1 MATLARL
8 LWSFPLFALLAVF
21 PGLASGD
28 PVPAPKRTVEGIA
41 VTTGGKPV
49 AHVMLYLFGLPPG
62 QTDMIMLGDQ
72 STVVTDEQGHFIWAV
87 PDALPPLSDYIGVR
101 SIACYALAADQSTER
116 FRLALRP
123 DQHGSDTEQD
133 ARELLQGATRSCDTK
148 WLLGGVHP
156 VFSVVIPDTGIV
168 QLIVR
173 GPGGQP
179 LRRRDVQA
187 VPVEK
192 SSFYG
197 GAIVYTARTDAE
209 GRLRLRCFP
218 GSQRFQILVPGVGF
232 GFTGTFE
239 AQAGQIA
246 APALPP
252 LAPFATLS
260 GTVASA
266 LAQPGAAVHTGAV
279 VHQDDAILGTGT
291 LWYVPRA
298 AVSADGRWTLG
309 DVLPGQHRIVS
320 EDERGESEPVDV
332 TVQPGER
339 MTGIALGPKKPAE
352 SVTPSTVTVPSSPP
366 AVRGRVTDAEGRPVA
381 GADVFAVCAYAEGGE
396 YGQKVL
402 TAKTDAAGRYVIPD
416 LPVDSLIGAAELY
429 NGPPRGTSVHLV
441 ARAPRYGLAA
451 ADGQCEQGS
460 VPGRWRDIEKDLVL
474 PASHS
479 GLTVRVLQD
488 GKPAA
493 NVLVALSAQEEHSVV
508 PANFSRYGDR
518 GEAAQTL
525 RALLSP
531 SATTGPDGVVQFAD
545 LTPGLWDVTA
555 NRAPFNPFQ
564 ASVPPFNASIGVTVQ
579 AGKSSSYTVS
589 LLPIPGPVAFRAH
602 GPDGLSPRVAPNQ
615 VTLKTVLYPN
625 YGTMSLGP
633 DGTVSGPLQFITPG
647 LFQATLRFG
656 NGPLDINALAGP
668 YFEGTALVAVSAA
681 TASSHAVV
689 VSTRR
694 IGPASIRVR
703 LVDAQ
708 GKPLRGTVTVGDPF
722 KSALYAASV
731 NTKGEA
737 VFTDVPL
744 NFFPYTITA
753 RIAGRPEPV
762 NLNLRGGAPPS
773 DAALIAGT
781 GQPLPLPVHV
791 KGGEETLVTF
801 GPVPPGYVRLRLTG
815 PFASAK
821 DYYVEGRQTDDE
833 PFTNARYNPATKE
846 YVLGPLPPGQRTLH
860 LFCYVPAPVETNLN
874 TGEVTVTVKAGQVVS
889 VTLSPQSTAAQEALY
904 SAPLTGS
911 VYLADGKTPAW
922 GARAALF
929 FPEHLVPLRMARTDT
944 QGRLLL
950 KDFWRGSARF
960 RTAPPGNPTEPV
972 LAVWLPGGA
981 GAVVMPFHPGQEMR
995 LVLPPSITL
1004 HGRVTVSGQSVL
1016 GLPSQFRVRAAYQG
1030 KGRLNEALSVDAT
1043 AQADG
1048 TWTLAGLT
1056 PGTYQVQAARDN
1068 IWLSG
1073 MQTIT
1078 VGAGALPEM
1087 TLDIAPPGAPVT
1099 LSLVD
1104 KQGKPMPG
1112 QEVNI
1117 VRPDGPLTAQ
1127 IWPARLTSDSTDL
1140 LRVDGLE
1147 AGHHVLMLPGQ
1158 VSGSIDFNVPAWTPM
1173 SPTTTRRIILLP
1185 APKSVLEIVK

>member
-1 MATLARL
+1 MATFARL
-8 LWSFPLFALLAVF
+8 LWFFPLFALLAVF

-28 PVPAPKRTVEGIA
+28 PAPAPKRTVEGIA
-41 VTTGGKPV
+41 TTPGGKPV

-62 QTDMIMLGDQ
+62 QTDMITLGNQ
-72 STVVTDEQGHFIWAV
+72 STVLTDDQGHFTWNV

-101 SIACYALAADQSTER
+101 SIACYALAADQRTER

-148 WLLGGVHP
+148 WLLGGAHP
-156 VFSVVIPDTGIV
+156 VFSVVVPDTSVV
-168 QLIVR
+168 QLTVR
-173 GPGGQP
+173 GPSGKP
-179 LRRRDVQA
+179 LRSRDVQA
-187 VPVEK
+187 VPVEQP
-192 SSFYG
+192 SFYG

-209 GRLRLRCFP
+209 GRLRLRCYP
-218 GSQRFQILVPGVGF
+218 GSKRFQILVPGVGF

-239 AQAGQIA
+239 AQAGQIT

-266 LAQPGAAVHTGAV
+266 LTQSGMAVHTGMA

-291 LWYVPRA
+291 LWYVPRT
-298 AVSADGRWTLG
+298 AVSADGRWTLA

-320 EDERGESEPVDV
+320 EDEHGKSEPVDV

-339 MTGIALGPKKPAE
+339 MTGITLGPKKPAE
-352 SVTPSTVTVPSSPP
+352 AVTLPAVTIPIAPP
-366 AVRGRVTDAEGRPVA
+366 AARGRVTDAEGRPVA
-381 GADVFAVCAYAEGGE
+381 GANVFAVCTYAEGEG

-402 TAKTDAAGRYVIPD
+402 TAKTDAAGQYVISN
-416 LPVDSLIGAAELY
+416 LPVASPVVAAELY

-441 ARAPRYGLAA
+441 ARAPGYGLAA
-451 ADGQCEQGS
+451 ADGQCEQDGVS
-460 VPGRWRDIEKDLVL
+460 GRWRDIEKDLVL

-479 GLTVRVLQD
+479 GLTVRVLLND
-488 GKPAA
+488 KPAP

-531 SATTGPDGVVQFAD
+531 SARTGPDGAARFQD

-555 NRAPFNPFQ
+555 NRVPFNLFQ
-564 ASVPPFNASIGVTVQ
+564 ASVPPFNASIGVNVQ

-589 LLPIPGPVAFRAH
+589 LLPIPGPVAFRAV
-602 GPDGLSPRVAPNQ
+602 GPNGRTPSIAPNK
-615 VTLKTVLYPN
+615 VSLKTALYPN
-625 YGTMSLGP
+625 YGTMYLGP
-633 DGTVSGPLQFITPG
+633 NGTVSGPVQFITPG
-647 LFQATLRFG
+647 LFQATLRFA
-656 NGPLDINALAGP
+656 NGPLDMNALAGP
-668 YFEGTALVAVSAA
+668 YFDGTALVAVSAA
-681 TASSHAVV
+681 TASSHPVV
-689 VSTRR
+689 VSARR

-708 GKPLRGTVTVGDPF
+708 GKSLRGTVTVGDPF
-722 KSALYAASV
+722 KSAIFAASV
-731 NTKGEA
+731 GA
-737 VFTDVPL
+737 SGVVVFPNVPQ

-753 RIAGRPEPV
+753 RIAGRPQPV
-762 NLNLRGGAPPS
+762 DLNLRSGLLPS

-781 GQPLPLPVHV
+781 GQPLPQAVHI
-791 KGGEETLVTF
+791 KGGEETVVTF

-815 PFASAK
+815 PLAAAK

-833 PFTNARYNPATKE
+833 PFTSGHYDPATKE
-846 YVLGPLPPGQRTLH
+846 YVLGPLPPGRRTFH
-860 LFCYVPAPVETNLN
+860 LFCNVPPPVDANFN
-874 TGEVTVTVKAGQVVS
+874 AGEVTVTVKAWQVVS
-889 VTLSPQSTAAQEALY
+889 AELSPQSTAAQEALY
-904 SAPLTGS
+904 SAPLTGT
-911 VYLADGKTPAW
+911 VYLADGKTPVW

-929 FPEHLVPLRMARTDT
+929 VPERLVPLRMARTDT

-950 KDFWRGSARF
+950 NDFWRGSARS
-960 RTAPPGNPTEPV
+960 RIAPPGNPPGPV
-972 LAVWLPGGA
+972 VAAWLPGES
-981 GAVVMPFHPGQEMR
+981 GAVVMPFQPGQVMR

-1004 HGRVTVSGQSVL
+1004 HGRVTVAGQSVL
-1016 GLPSQFRVRAAYQG
+1016 GLPSQFHVRAAYQG
-1030 KGRLNEALSVDAT
+1030 KGRLNDALSVEAT

-1073 MQTIT
+1073 TQTIT
-1078 VGAGALPEM
+1078 VGEAALPEL
-1087 TLDIAPPGAPVT
+1087 TFDIAPPGAPI
-1099 LSLVD
+1099 LLNLVD
-1104 KQGKPMPG
+1104 AQGESRPN
-1112 QEVNI
+1112 QEIRI
-1117 VRPDGPLTAQ
+1117 VRPEGPLTEQ
-1127 IWPARLTSDSTDL
+1127 VWPATLTTDSAGS
-1140 LRVDGLE
+1140 LRVEGLE
-1147 AGHHVLMLPGQ
+1147 AGHHFLTLPGS
-1158 VSGSIDFNVPAWTPM
+1158 VGESHGFDVPAWTPTA
-1173 SPTTTRRIILLP
+1173 PTTTRRIVLSP
-1185 APKSVLEIVK
+1185 AP